1 MTSQKEAVRLGEIQV
16 YLENGF
22 DHDRVTVSAG
32 NEEHTEPDVSTRYQ
46 VGLASVVELDAPAAT
61 VIVRIEV
68 PERGLTA
75 EAEVDPTA
83 TPYVRVNIAD
93 GALDVQPEAS
103 MPRFV

>member
-1 MTSQKEAVRLGEIQV
+1 MGGIQV

-22 DHDRVTVSAG
+22 EHDVVTVSAG

-46 VGLASVVELDAPAAT
+46 VGLASVVELDVPEGT
-61 VIVRIEV
+61 PGVLRIAL

-83 TPYVRVNIAD
+83 TPHVRVNITD
-93 GALDVQPEAS
+93 GALEVQPQAAPP
-103 MPRFV
+103 MFA

>member
-1 MTSQKEAVRLGEIQV
+1 MGQINV

-46 VGLASVVELDAPAAT
+46 VGLASVVELDASAT
-61 VIVRIEV
+61 TVVVRIEV

-83 TPYVRVNIAD
+83 TPYVRVNITD
-93 GALDVQPEAS
+93 GQLDVQPDAAQ
-103 MPRFV
+103 PRFV